1 MPGADLPPV
10 NSIATDDDEEL
21 VNAFILSLVN
31 RYSPSNLSFPD
42 NPRPLCISGL
52 PLRVCPLGLR
62 DALSMYNELA
72 RSVTLSLH
80 SQLLYFFICSVS
92 YRFNYL

>member
-31 RYSPSNLSFPD
+31 RYSPRISLSQITLDPYA
-42 NPRPLCISGL
+42 SQ
-52 PLRVCPLGLR
+52 VCPLGS
-62 DALSMYNELA
+62 AL
-72 RSVTLSLH
+72 
-80 SQLLYFFICSVS
+80 
-92 YRFNYL
+92 